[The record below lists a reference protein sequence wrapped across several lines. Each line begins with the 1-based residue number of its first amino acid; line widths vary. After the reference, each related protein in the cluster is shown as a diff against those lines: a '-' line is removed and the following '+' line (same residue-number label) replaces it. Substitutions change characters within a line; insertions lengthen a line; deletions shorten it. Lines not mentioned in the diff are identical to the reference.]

1 MEDGTRKSG
10 DLWSGVALAA
20 LGLYI
25 IIQAG
30 QWEYLGPEGP
40 GAGFFPLWYGVAI
53 LALSV
58 LLVVSHLKRGSARGD
73 ATDWSKLGRALSTW
87 FALAVSVA
95 LFKPLGFVISF
106 ALLTYFIVAALY
118 RRPLASAALAAAAS
132 AGGVY
137 VLCDRPLGVPRP
149 GGGLGLSPCESAR
162 ASFVAGRV
170 GVLGLMLVAPP
181 IARFALSFSSPEYFA
196 LMSLGLA
203 LVVLLAGRSIVK
215 ALLAALVGLWIASVG
230 TDLFSGTSR
239 FTFGQMELLSGIDF
253 VVVAIG
259 VFALA
264 EVLANMEAREETQLL
279 PVPKGLR
286 NLLPT
291 MQDLKDCRFAFVNGS
306 VVGFLIGVL
315 PGAGSTIASFICYGL
330 EKAVSRRRERFG
342 TGVVEGV
349 AAPEGANNS
358 ETGGALVPLLTLGI
372 PGSGTTAVLL
382 AALVLWGFKPGPLF
396 IPENPALFWG
406 LVASM
411 YIGNV
416 MLLIL
421 NLPLVPLFAQ
431 VLRMPVYVLY
441 PLILGVSMVGVYS
454 VSGSLFDL
462 LLLMVFGLL
471 GYLMRKLDYPA
482 APLILG
488 LALGA
493 GMERALRQSLMMSE
507 GKLAILVARPISAVM
522 LSLAV
527 LVLLIP
533 MFGKLNAW
541 RLRALEQD

>member
-1 MEDGTRKSG
+1 MQGFA
-10 DLWSGVALAA
+10 VALQPANLLWCLVGVVLGTVVGIMPGLGPPATIAMLLPLTFLMHPAGAMIMLAGIYYGAKYGGSTTSILLNVPGESASVVTCLDGYQMALQGRAGAA
-20 LGLYI
+20 LGI
-25 IIQAG
+25 A
-30 QWEYLGPEGP
+30 
-40 GAGFFPLWYGVAI
+40 AI
-53 LALSV
+53 
-58 LLVVSHLKRGSARGD
+58 
-73 ATDWSKLGRALSTW
+73 
-87 FALAVSVA
+87 
-95 LFKPLGFVISF
+95 
-106 ALLTYFIVAALY
+106 
-118 RRPLASAALAAAAS
+118 
-132 AGGVY
+132 
-137 VLCDRPLGVPRP
+137 
-149 GGGLGLSPCESAR
+149 
-162 ASFVAGRV
+162 ASFIAGTV

-181 IARFALSFSSPEYFA
+181 LAKVALSFSSPEYFA
-196 LMSLGLA
+196 LMALGLA
-203 LVVLLAGRSIVK
+203 MVVLLAGRSMVK
-215 ALLAALVGLWIASVG
+215 ALLAMLLGLWIAGIG
-230 TDLFSGTSR
+230 TDLFSTTSR
-239 FTFGQMELLSGIDF
+239 FTFGRMELLSGVDF

-259 VFALA
+259 VFAIG
-264 EVLANMEAREETQLL
+264 EVLANMEAREEARRV

-291 MQDLKDCRFAFVNGS
+291 VQDLKDCRFAFANGS

-315 PGAGSTIASFICYGL
+315 PGGGSTIASFISYGL
-330 EKAVSRRRERFG
+330 EKAVSRRRDRFG

-372 PGSGTTAVLL
+372 PGSGTTAILL

-396 IPENPALFWG
+396 IPEHPDLFWG

-416 MLLIL
+416 MLLVL

-431 VLRMPVYVLY
+431 VLRMPVYLLY
-441 PLILGVSMVGVYS
+441 PIILGVSLVGVYS
-454 VSGSLFDL
+454 ASGSMFDL
-462 LLLMVFGLL
+462 GLLTVFGLL

-507 GKLAILVARPISAVM
+507 GSLSILVSRPISAAM
-522 LSLAV
+522 LSFAV

-533 MFGKLNAW
+533 VFGKLNKW
-541 RLRALEQD
+541 RLKALEQE